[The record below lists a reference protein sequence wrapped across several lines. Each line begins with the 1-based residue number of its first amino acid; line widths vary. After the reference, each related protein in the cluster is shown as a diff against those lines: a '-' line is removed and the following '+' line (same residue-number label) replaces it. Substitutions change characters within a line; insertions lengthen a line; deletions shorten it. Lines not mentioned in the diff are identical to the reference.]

1 MFRKLSILAGL
12 AIVGSL
18 SWYLLYPR
26 QQAAGLSARPSRSEA
41 DSFSRKLEM
50 LAAGEKAHKAN
61 TVEFKQSEIDAYLQ
75 HELAPLFPK
84 GLDQV
89 AIRLE
94 QGLLAGG
101 ARIDFDALDTGSA
114 RPNPLLSALL
124 RGQHV
129 LDVVAS
135 IKTQNGTGSY
145 EVSKVMLDQRE
156 IPKPIVDLLIQKYI
170 VPKYPAAKPNTPFP
184 LPYNVDRA
192 DLQPGKLIVHQ
203 IPR

>member
-12 AIVGSL
+12 AMIGSL
-18 SWYLLYPR
+18 GWYLLYPR
-26 QQAAGLSARPSRSEA
+26 QEAAGLSARPSRAEA
-41 DSFSRKLEM
+41 DSFSRKLEK
-50 LAAGEKAHKAN
+50 LAAGEKTRTSN
-61 TVEFKQSEIDAYLQ
+61 TVEFRQSEIDAYVE

-89 AIRLE
+89 EIRLQ

-101 ARIDFDALDTGSA
+101 ARIDFDALDTGNGK
-114 RPNPLLSALL
+114 PNPLLSALL

-135 IKTQNGTGSY
+135 IKTQNGTGTY
-145 EVSKVMLDQRE
+145 EVSKVLLDQRE
-156 IPKPIVDLLIQKYI
+156 IPKPLVDLLIQKYI

-203 IPR
+203 VPR